1 MMDRIPAFPS
11 SIQRVSILTYSL
23 VREGSSVPTIEW
35 NGVCC
40 MIEKTEEV
48 GGDGVENTNT
58 VRSKDTKHHRPHHNK
73 MEATDRL

>member
-1 MMDRIPAFPS
+1 
-11 SIQRVSILTYSL
+11 
-23 VREGSSVPTIEW
+23 
-35 NGVCC
+35 